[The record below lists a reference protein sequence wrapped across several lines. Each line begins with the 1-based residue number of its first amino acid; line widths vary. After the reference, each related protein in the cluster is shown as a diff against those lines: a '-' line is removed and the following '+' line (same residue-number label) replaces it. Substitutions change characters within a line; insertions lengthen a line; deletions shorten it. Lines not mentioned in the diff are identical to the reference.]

1 MTAIELQPRP
11 LYSIGTVSRLTG
23 VKSDTLRVWERRYAL
38 GASCKTASGRR
49 QYTQTDLEHLQLVA
63 ALIGNGARIGD
74 IASADRRTL
83 EVLLR
88 ARSGTLGD
96 PVPQSKPRIL
106 FVGEALCEWLDEHQ
120 GCLVNVSAL
129 LARTTP
135 RALLDGEP
143 DNLDEIEGAVV
154 ACPQGVNGD
163 LPALRE
169 LAARIGTNN
178 VMVLHPAGS
187 AAALAALDVDGA
199 LAGEFPPDPAQL
211 AFYLS
216 RCAAEKSADPGAGD
230 LQALVQRKERLF
242 TEAELAAI
250 AAAPN
255 DADCQCRAHIAEI
268 LKALVAFEEYSGSC
282 AADDWRES
290 AVHACVYAYTGQARW
305 LMEKA
310 LSRIEDNHRD

>member
-23 VKSDTLRVWERRYAL
+23 VKSDTLRVWERRYEL

-88 ARSGTLGD
+88 QRNGALGD

-106 FVGEALCEWLDEHQ
+106 FVGEALCDWIDEHQ
-120 GCLVNVSAL
+120 GCLMNVSAL

-135 RALLDGEP
+135 QALLDGE
-143 DNLDEIEGAVV
+143 LDEIADIDGAVF
-154 ACPQGVNGD
+154 ACPHGVNGD
-163 LPALRE
+163 LPALRN
-169 LAARIGTNN
+169 LAARIGTSN

-187 AAALAALDVDGA
+187 AAALAALELDGA
-199 LAGEFPPDPAQL
+199 LAGQFPPDPAQL
-211 AFYLS
+211 TFYLS
-216 RCAAEKSADPGAGD
+216 RCAAEKSADPGAGE
-230 LQALVQRKERLF
+230 LQALVQPKERLF
-242 TEAELAAI
+242 TEAELEALRQ
-250 AAAPN
+250 APN
-255 DADCQCRAHIAEI
+255 DADCQCRAHIADI
-268 LKALVAFEEYSGSC
+268 LKALVAFEEYSANC
-282 AADDWRES
+282 ASDDWRES

-310 LSRIEDNHRD
+310 LSRVADNHRD

>member
-23 VKSDTLRVWERRYAL
+23 VKSDTLRVWERRYNL
-38 GASCKTASGRR
+38 GASCKSASGRR
-49 QYTQTDLEHLQLVA
+49 QYTQTDLEHLQLVS

-88 ARSGTLGD
+88 ARNGALGD
-96 PVPQSKPRIL
+96 PVPESKPRIL
-106 FVGEALCEWLDEHQ
+106 FVGEALCDWLDEHQ

-129 LARTTP
+129 LARNTP
-135 RALLDGEP
+135 QEMLDGE
-143 DNLDEIEGAVV
+143 LAEQEIDGAVI

-163 LPALRE
+163 LSVLRD
-169 LAARIGTNN
+169 LVSRLGTDN
-178 VMVLHPAGS
+178 VMVLHPNGS
-187 AAALAALDVDGA
+187 AAALTALDIDGA

-216 RCAAEKSADPGAGD
+216 RCAAEKSADPGAGE
-230 LQALVQRKERLF
+230 LQALVQPKERLF
-242 TEAELAAI
+242 TEAELDAI
-250 AAAPN
+250 MPN
-255 DADCQCRAHIAEI
+255 DADCQCRSHIAKI
-268 LKALVAFEEYSGSC
+268 LKALVEFEEYSANC
-282 AADDWRES
+282 AADDWQES

-310 LSRIEDNHRD
+310 LSRIEDNHNS

>member
-23 VKSDTLRVWERRYAL
+23 VKSDTLRVWERRYNL
-38 GASCKTASGRR
+38 GASCKSASGRR

-63 ALIGNGARIGD
+63 ALIANGARIGD

-88 ARSGTLGD
+88 ARSGALGD

-106 FVGEALCEWLDEHQ
+106 FVGETLCDWLDEHQ

-135 RALLDGEP
+135 QALLDGE
-143 DNLDEIEGAVV
+143 LDTQEIDGAVV
-154 ACPQGVNGD
+154 ACPHGVNGD
-163 LPALRE
+163 LTVLRD
-169 LAARIGTNN
+169 LAVRIGTNN

-187 AAALAALDVDGA
+187 AAALAALDIDGA
-199 LAGEFPPDPAQL
+199 LAGEFPPEPAQL

-216 RCAAEKSADPGAGD
+216 RCAAEKSADPGAGG
-230 LQALVQRKERLF
+230 LKALVQPKERLF
-242 TEAELAAI
+242 TETELEAI
-250 AAAPN
+250 LNAPK
-255 DADCQCRAHIAEI
+255 DGECQCRAHIADI
-268 LKALVAFEEYSGSC
+268 LKALVAFEEYSANC

-310 LSRIEDNHRD
+310 LSRIEDNHAA